1 VRNPLNLPKGNHA
14 QLMEEESFVKSGI
27 VAIELELS
35 NCRRGLAHHLACL
48 MIQPSDYEW
57 LLRDVFHG
65 RSLVTG
71 AKHASGKPKPVRFDA
86 SKKLFLEDDGRL
98 IVPMDMM
105 ARWYLEVA
113 QSQEREGEAGAREE
127 SLGPMT
133 NIGAEWLRQVAAGN
147 PCPNNLLQVDKNGK
161 YVGARID
168 GKLMRHEELSHLHR
182 DRRCQVCR
190 TPTIKLCSKCS
201 IAYYCSVSCQ
211 QADWRTHRQTCGK
224 MELDS
229 KGKLVPR
236 P

>member
-1 VRNPLNLPKGNHA
+1 
-14 QLMEEESFVKSGI
+14 MESVQQQQEQEFVKSGMA
-27 VAIELELS
+27 AIELELS
-35 NCRRGLAHHLACL
+35 HCRQGLAHHMACL

-57 LLRDVFHG
+57 LLRDAFLG

-71 AKHASGKPKPVRFDA
+71 AKDATGKPKPVRFDA

-105 ARWYLEVA
+105 ACWYSEVA
-113 QSQEREGEAGAREE
+113 QAQEHGSGQEHGE

-168 GKLMRHEELSHLHR
+168 GKLMPHDELSHLYR

-190 TPTIKLCSKCS
+190 TATMKLCGQCS
-201 IAYYCSVSCQ
+201 ITYYCCVACQ
-211 QADWRTHRQTCGK
+211 QADWRTHRQTCDK
-224 MELDS
+224 LELDS
-229 KGKLVPR
+229 HGELVPR